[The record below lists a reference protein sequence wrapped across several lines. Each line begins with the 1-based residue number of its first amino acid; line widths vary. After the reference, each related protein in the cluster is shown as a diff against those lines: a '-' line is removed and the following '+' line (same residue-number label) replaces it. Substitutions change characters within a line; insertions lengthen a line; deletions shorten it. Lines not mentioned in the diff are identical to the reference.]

1 MDKVEDETIGAGVP
15 ILFGVRHVFKRS
27 HDCELFVSQG
37 VQDKF
42 VEFPD
47 PFDWANPDSCKVLAQ
62 QIPSKKLGRAS
73 IPVLDHARPRTH
85 EAPRACI

>member
-1 MDKVEDETIGAGVP
+1 MDEVEDEAIRTGVP

-27 HDCELFVSQG
+27 HGCERFVSQR

-42 VEFPD
+42 VEFPG
-47 PFDWANPDSCKVLAQ
+47 PFDWANPGSCKVLAQ
-62 QIPSKKLGRAS
+62 RIPSKKLGRAS

-85 EAPRACI
+85 EAPRVRI